1 MQSKA
6 SNPLKSSSICFV
18 NQSSKSLI
26 DLRQSNTA
34 FYTNMHM
41 RKGPFVSLGFYE
53 TIRRFCRYPTT
64 GNCRAIIIKIFSE
77 TIRET
82 MHETLKIPTSMCLNS
97 VSGEKTKYSDHNQLF
112 VSTCK
117 TDLI

>member
-34 FYTNMHM
+34 FYTNIRM
-41 RKGPFVSLGFYE
+41 RKGPFASLVFMKLWVLLQKAVLSLSNDGELPCDYHKNLQWNHTRNNAWNIKNPNFYVFE
-53 TIRRFCRYPTT
+53 
-64 GNCRAIIIKIFSE
+64 
-77 TIRET
+77 
-82 MHETLKIPTSMCLNS
+82 
-97 VSGEKTKYSDHNQLF
+97 
-112 VSTCK
+112 
-117 TDLI
+117 

>member
-34 FYTNMHM
+34 FYTNIRM
-41 RKGPFVSLGFYE
+41 RKGPFVSLGFGVITKGGFVAIQRRGTAVRLSSKSSVKPYE
-53 TIRRFCRYPTT
+53 KQCM
-64 GNCRAIIIKIFSE
+64 K
-77 TIRET
+77 
-82 MHETLKIPTSMCLNS
+82 H
-97 VSGEKTKYSDHNQLF
+97 
-112 VSTCK
+112 
-117 TDLI
+117 

>member
-34 FYTNMHM
+34 FYTNIRI

-53 TIRRFCRYPTT
+53 TI
-64 GNCRAIIIKIFSE
+64 GVI
-77 TIRET
+77 
-82 MHETLKIPTSMCLNS
+82 
-97 VSGEKTKYSDHNQLF
+97 TKGGF
-112 VSTCK
+112 VSNDGELPCDYHK
-117 TDLI
+117 NLQ

>member
-34 FYTNMHM
+34 FYTNMRM

-53 TIRRFCRYPTT
+53 TIGVITRGGFVAIQRRGTAVRL
-64 GNCRAIIIKIFSE
+64 S
-77 TIRET
+77 
-82 MHETLKIPTSMCLNS
+82 
-97 VSGEKTKYSDHNQLF
+97 
-112 VSTCK
+112 
-117 TDLI
+117 